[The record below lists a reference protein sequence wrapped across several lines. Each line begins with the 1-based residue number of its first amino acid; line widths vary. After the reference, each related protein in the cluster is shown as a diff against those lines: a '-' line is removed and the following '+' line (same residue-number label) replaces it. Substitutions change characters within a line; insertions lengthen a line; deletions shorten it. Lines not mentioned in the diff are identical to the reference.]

1 MAAFTAATGVA
12 QNRKDKLKTVTFTA
26 VGPNTYD
33 ASGSVLDLSTAA
45 AGLGP
50 LYGFKKRVDGCHM
63 IGVSAH
69 ASSKWLCTYVPA
81 AAGAPATGLVKV
93 DLLIQATPA
102 EEGATD
108 MHATTFTF
116 VAFGE

>member
-1 MAAFTAATGVA
+1 MAAFTSVTGVG

-33 ASGSVLDLSTAA
+33 AGGSTLDLSRTG
-45 AGLGP
+45 GLKN
-50 LYGFKKRVDGCHM
+50 LGFAKRVDGCVCL
-63 IGVSAH
+63 GVIVAQSAS
-69 ASSKWLCTYVPA
+69 AKWTLTYVQA
-81 AAGAPATGLVKV
+81 TSSAPATGKMAAGLTW
-93 DLLIQATPA
+93 QATPA

-108 MHATTFTF
+108 MSGTTFLF

>member
-1 MAAFTAATGVA
+1 MAAFTSVTGVS

-26 VGPNTYD
+26 LGPNTYD
-33 ASGSVLDLSTAA
+33 ASGSVLDLSRTG
-45 AGLGP
+45 GLG
-50 LYGFKKRVDGCHM
+50 LLGFKSRVDGVHC

-81 AAGAPATGLVKV
+81 ALGAPATGLVKV

>member
-1 MAAFTAATGVA
+1 MTAAFTSVTALG

-26 VGPNTYD
+26 VGSALYD
-33 ASGSVLDLSTAA
+33 AGGSILDLSTAG
-45 AGLGP
+45 GLGVTS
-50 LYGFKKRVDGCHM
+50 GFKKRVDGVHM
-63 IGVSAH
+63 LGVSAH

-81 AAGAPATGLVKV
+81 AAGAPATGKLKV

-108 MHATTFTF
+108 MSGTTFTF